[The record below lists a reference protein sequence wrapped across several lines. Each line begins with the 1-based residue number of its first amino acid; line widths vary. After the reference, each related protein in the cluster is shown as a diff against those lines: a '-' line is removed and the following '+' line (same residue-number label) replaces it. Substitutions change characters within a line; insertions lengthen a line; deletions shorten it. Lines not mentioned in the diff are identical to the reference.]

1 MPLHGEKTW
10 RVTEH
15 SSMLRGGFSI
25 HFVEQKNMKKL
36 KVKIKII
43 IFVGQES
50 TLYVPFGH
58 KIKIK
63 QTHKDGRT

>member
-1 MPLHGEKTW
+1 MVRKLG
-10 RVTEH
+10 VTEH
-15 SSMLRGGFSI
+15 SSMLRGGFPI
-25 HFVEQKNMKKL
+25 HLVEQKKHE
-36 KVKIKII
+36 KVESQNKNHNF
-43 IFVGQES
+43 FVGQES